1 MHLSSVVPWGR
12 NLAEYQ
18 RMFGLTPR
26 DLEGKILGVGDG
38 PASFNAELSAKG
50 GQVVSIDP
58 IYKFS
63 RQEIARRIDEITP
76 VMRAE
81 LNKHSANYLWKDF
94 SDVDQL
100 VACRTSSMSIFLED
114 YEHGIREGRYLEGVL
129 PRLPASGVY
138 DLALCSHLLFL
149 YEENLNFEFHI
160 NSLLE
165 ICRVS
170 DEARVY
176 PLVNQ
181 AGKQSRFLNPSLKR
195 LNEAGYHCHVVQVD
209 YCFQRGANEMLVIRR
224 R

>member
-1 MHLSSVVPWGR
+1 
-12 NLAEYQ
+12 
-18 RMFGLTPR
+18 MFDLTPK
-26 DLEGKILGVGDG
+26 DLKGRILGVGDG

-63 RQEIARRIDEITP
+63 GKEIARRIDEITP

-81 LNKHSANYLWKDF
+81 LNKHVDNYLWNDF
-94 SDVDQL
+94 SDVGAL
-100 VACRTSSMSIFLED
+100 VTCRTSSMSIFLED
-114 YEHGIREGRYLEGVL
+114 YENGIREGRYLEGAL
-129 PRLPASGVY
+129 PRLPDSGFY

-160 NSLLE
+160 SSLLDM
-165 ICRVS
+165 CRVS

-181 AGKQSRFLNPSLKR
+181 AGRPSRFLNPSLRR
-195 LNEAGYHCHVVQVD
+195 LYEAGYQCDIVQVG
-209 YCFQRGANEMLVIRR
+209 YCFQRGANEMLVVRR
-224 R
+224 T

>member
-18 RMFGLTPR
+18 RMFDLTPR
-26 DLEGKILGVGDG
+26 DLEGRILGVGDG
-38 PASFNAELSAKG
+38 PASFNAELSARG
-50 GQVVSIDP
+50 GHVVSIDP

-63 RQEIARRIDEITP
+63 GKEIARRIDKITP

-81 LNKHSANYLWKDF
+81 LNKHSDNYLWRDF
-94 SDVDQL
+94 SDVDDL
-100 VACRTSSMSIFLED
+100 VACRTSSMSLFLED
-114 YEHGIREGRYLEGVL
+114 YEFGIREGRYLEGVL
-129 PRLPASGVY
+129 PRLPDSGFY

-165 ICRVS
+165 MCRVS
-170 DEARVY
+170 DEARIY

-181 AGKQSRFLNPSLKR
+181 RGQKSRFLGESLKR
-195 LNEAGYHCHVVQVD
+195 LNEAGYQYDIVQVG
-209 YCFQRGANEMLVIRR
+209 YRFQRGANEMLVIRR
-224 R
+224 T